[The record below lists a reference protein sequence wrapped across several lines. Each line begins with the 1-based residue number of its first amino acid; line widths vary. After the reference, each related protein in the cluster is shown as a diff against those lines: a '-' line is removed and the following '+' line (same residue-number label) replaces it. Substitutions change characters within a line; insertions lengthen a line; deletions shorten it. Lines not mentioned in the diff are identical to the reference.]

1 MTDVLAKLYE
11 LPPLEAALTRV
22 RQSGVEVRRA
32 MAAEKHVVL
41 AWVAEQFYPHWMSEC
56 EVTFA
61 RQPISCFVAV
71 EQGQIVGFACYD
83 ATCKNFFGPTGVDE
97 SQRGRGIGAAL
108 LLACLH
114 AMSEQGYAY
123 GIIGGV
129 GPVDFYAR
137 IVGAIE
143 IPDSTPGIYE
153 EMLSS

>member
-1 MTDVLAKLYE
+1 MTDMLVKLYE
-11 LPPLEAALTRV
+11 LPPLEPALERA

-32 MAAEKHVVL
+32 LAAEKHVVL
-41 AWVAEQFYPHWMSEC
+41 AWIAEKFYPHWVSEC
-56 EVTFA
+56 EVAFS
-61 RQPISCFVAV
+61 RQPNACFVAV
-71 EQGQIVGFACYD
+71 EAGQVVGFACHD
-83 ATCKNFFGPTGVDE
+83 ATCRNFFGPTGVDE

-129 GPVDFYAR
+129 GPAEFYTR

-143 IPDSTPGIYE
+143 IPDSTPGIYGD
-153 EMLSS
+153 MLQ